1 MKKIVYF
8 ILLSVILISCA
19 PMPLLIDDRLSY
31 SSNRA
36 MRNEFGR
43 YEKINF
49 EIDKNTE
56 GLVILQRPSSIT
68 TSAVTFSFSI
78 GKVFS
83 AYLYQINEA
92 LFIEECNDC
101 LSVKVKITDCKIAFT
116 NSALTHWST
125 PARVVVDY
133 FKMDISIEVQY
144 QKNNKNTFVKNYHY
158 TSVKS
163 LKINEIDTAN
173 SDTAIVWV
181 IEDVVKKLVQDIIK
195 EQNINN

>member
-1 MKKIVYF
+1 MRKVFY
-8 ILLSVILISCA
+8 ILLLFIIIIGCA

-36 MRNEFGR
+36 IRNEFGR
-43 YEKINF
+43 HKKINF

-56 GLVILQRPSSIT
+56 GLIILQKPSSIT
-68 TSAVTFSFSI
+68 SGAVTFSFSI

-92 LFIEECNDC
+92 LFIEECNNC
-101 LSVKVKITDCKIAFT
+101 LDVKVKITDCKIDFT

-125 PARVVVDY
+125 PARVVVDH
-133 FKMDISIEVQY
+133 FKMDISIEGQY
-144 QKNNKNTFVKNYHY
+144 QKNIKNTFVKNYHY
-158 TSVKS
+158 TSLKN

-181 IEDVVKKLVQDIIK
+181 IEDIVKRLIQDIIK